1 MPVKEGDF
9 LLVNYTL
16 KVKESGETVD
26 TTLDT
31 VAKEARIHKED
42 NVYQPKFVV
51 IGEEYLP
58 KSLEESLVGTEPGTK
73 RTIELTPEK
82 GDGTRD
88 PVKMRLVTH
97 LRYRDKEIDPVT
109 GERTQLTG

>member
-51 IGEEYLP
+51 IGEEFLP
-58 KSLEESLVGTEPGTK
+58 KSLEESFVEIDLGKKKTK
-73 RTIELTPEK
+73 ELNLKKDKAERNLEKWRQVQLEQFREK
-82 GDGTRD
+82 G
-88 PVKMRLVTH
+88 M
-97 LRYRDKEIDPVT
+97 
-109 GERTQLTG
+109 

>member
-51 IGEEYLP
+51 IGE
-58 KSLEESLVGTEPGTK
+58 
-73 RTIELTPEK
+73 
-82 GDGTRD
+82 
-88 PVKMRLVTH
+88 
-97 LRYRDKEIDPVT
+97 
-109 GERTQLTG
+109 

>member
-31 VAKEARIHKED
+31 ER
-42 NVYQPKFVV
+42 P
-51 IGEEYLP
+51 
-58 KSLEESLVGTEPGTK
+58 
-73 RTIELTPEK
+73 
-82 GDGTRD
+82 
-88 PVKMRLVTH
+88 H
-97 LRYRDKEIDPVT
+97 LHEWIDR
-109 GERTQLTG
+109 GW